1 MRKPDVLKSAPPMF
15 TSSRPANNY
24 LFSRRTLMARREVTL
39 CLRYPGS
46 SQALQRLQQSYL
58 ECVMEYKSG
67 SDAELQ
73 SKLPADLFSK
83 YQLKGAVTVA
93 DDEIVIQFTPRYSG
107 VHCAR
112 LFADTREV
120 CRPVPFVVTQSGET
134 VSIPPDRPVRR
145 PPSWEPTPAPELMHT
160 PAFYGLNNPRFPP
173 AASPQSVT
181 SDATTAAQTELPRH
195 EPEDHVRGYT
205 SDDLELAVPKQ
216 KRLFVSGY
224 SPAQRTA
231 GGTRPH
237 SSMVPDPGRVIS
249 PASLQHQSLN
259 FGEIYSTKKARGRAY
274 GTRRG
279 PLSID
284 YQSMLTTETLRML
297 SKEAD
302 MQMKIFRGGKVKKR

>member
-1 MRKPDVLKSAPPMF
+1 
-15 TSSRPANNY
+15 
-24 LFSRRTLMARREVTL
+24 MARREVTL

-58 ECVMEYKSG
+58 ECVVEYKSG
-67 SDAELQ
+67 SEAELQ

-83 YQLKGAVTVA
+83 YQLKGAITVA
-93 DDEIVIQFTPRYSG
+93 DDEIVIQFTPRHSG

-112 LFADTREV
+112 LFSDTREV

-134 VSIPPDRPVRR
+134 VSIQPDRPVRR
-145 PPSWEPTPAPELMHT
+145 PPSWEPTPAPELIHT

-173 AASPQSVT
+173 AASKQSVT

-195 EPEDHVRGYT
+195 EPEDSVDHVRGYT
-205 SDDLELAVPKQ
+205 SDDPELAAPEG
-216 KRLFVSGY
+216 KRLFVGGF
-224 SPAQRTA
+224 SPAQRTSFVA

-237 SSMVPDPGRVIS
+237 SAMVPDPGRFIS
-249 PASLQHQSLN
+249 PASPQHQSLN

-274 GTRRG
+274 GSRRG

-284 YQSMLTTETLRML
+284 YQSMLTTETMRML